1 MKKMLERGLL
11 FVMLIIAAFVYTSC
25 SNEDRLYL
33 DNNSTDVDVELIASQ
48 YSVLFKEMYTSLLEE
63 KKTELNSNL
72 DIDLSNYEGKLIRQF
87 LPKINA
93 QNQLVQNLLPF
104 KTRTLSDDKLSDT
117 YTNFIHSIKGDIFD
131 QDETILVKKISTYY
145 ESLEFTNLDKS
156 TQTIIKLKLETLK
169 KVRVALLESIY
180 EFNTKSMTRIS
191 PGDRRIWSYTAS
203 NMSQCQLD
211 ASIDISLGV
220 IGLVGAAVASP
231 ISGIVGVG
239 IALWN
244 YCTD

>member
-1 MKKMLERGLL
+1 MLERGLL

-33 DNNSTDVDVELIASQ
+33 DN
-48 YSVLFKEMYTSLLEE
+48 
-63 KKTELNSNL
+63 
-72 DIDLSNYEGKLIRQF
+72 
-87 LPKINA
+87 
-93 QNQLVQNLLPF
+93 
-104 KTRTLSDDKLSDT
+104 
-117 YTNFIHSIKGDIFD
+117 
-131 QDETILVKKISTYY
+131 
-145 ESLEFTNLDKS
+145 
-156 TQTIIKLKLETLK
+156 
-169 KVRVALLESIY
+169 VRVALLESIY

-191 PGDRRIWSYTAS
+191 PGDRMIWSYTAS

-239 IALWN
+239 MALWR